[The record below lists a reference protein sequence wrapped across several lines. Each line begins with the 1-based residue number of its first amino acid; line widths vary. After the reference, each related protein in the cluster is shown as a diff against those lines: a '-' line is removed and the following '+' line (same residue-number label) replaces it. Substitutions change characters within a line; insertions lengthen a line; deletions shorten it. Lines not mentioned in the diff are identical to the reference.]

1 MPKSR
6 PVYLFYFSLITL
18 FSCRNL
24 APNRMFET
32 PKDYAFATDTVQN
45 RDKDFIISPKDRIE
59 MYIFS
64 NDGFKLV
71 DITGMSSAQNDQ
83 SRINYLVDRD
93 SLVRLPIVGKVKL
106 AGLTVQEAEKKLEEI
121 YSKYYNDPYIVL
133 KLINRYAI
141 VFQGDGGQGQLVS
154 LENDNM
160 TLMEVLAQGGG
171 VPELG
176 KAYHI
181 KILRGDLRNPLV
193 YLVDL
198 STLDGLR
205 NSPLRIQSN
214 DIVYVEAVPN
224 YRLRVINQIT
234 PILGIVS
241 ALVLIINLSQR

>member
-1 MPKSR
+1 MPKFR
-6 PVYLFYFSLITL
+6 PVYFLCFSLVSL

-32 PKDYAFATDTVQN
+32 PKDYAFAVDTPPQK
-45 RDKDFIISPKDRIE
+45 DKYFIISPEDRVE

-64 NDGFKLV
+64 NDGFRLV
-71 DITGMSSAQNDQ
+71 DITGMSSVQNDQ
-83 SRINYLVDRD
+83 SRVNYLVDRD

-106 AGLTVQEAEKKLEEI
+106 GGLTVAEAEKKLEEI

-141 VFQGDGGQGQLVS
+141 VFQGDGGQGHLVS
-154 LENDNM
+154 LENDNV

-181 KILRGDLRNPLV
+181 KILRGDLKNPLV
-193 YLVDL
+193 YRVDL
-198 STLDGLR
+198 STLDGLS

-241 ALVLIINLSQR
+241 AVVLIINLSQR